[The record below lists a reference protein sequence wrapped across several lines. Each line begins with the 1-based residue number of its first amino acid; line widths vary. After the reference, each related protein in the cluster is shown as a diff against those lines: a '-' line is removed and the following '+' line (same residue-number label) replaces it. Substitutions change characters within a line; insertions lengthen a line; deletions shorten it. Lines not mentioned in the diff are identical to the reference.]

1 MKRCL
6 SIVVLSFLALAR
18 PAFAQTGTVSGAVL
32 DRQTGDPLVGAIV
45 FLEGTQIGITCDIEG
60 RFQLFDVPV
69 GTYVLASSMIG
80 YQDASIIGVEV
91 QDGEIAKLTITLAP
105 EALELDDEVVVEAKA
120 LRNTGAA
127 LLKERQKA
135 PAVSDAI
142 SAEEI
147 SRAGSGDAAEAMS
160 HVTGASVVD
169 GKYVYIR
176 GLGDRYS
183 SVQLNGSSL
192 PNADPD
198 KRSVPMDLFPTA
210 LLDNIV
216 TTKSF
221 TPDKPGDF
229 TGGAVNIG
237 TKAFPDNFTL
247 SVSAST
253 KFNTQSSFNDQFLTY
268 EGGGRDWLG
277 VDDGTREIPDALANG
292 EVKIP
297 DVGAAYNDEEK
308 ALQLDEYSKSFS
320 SVMAPNTTTA
330 PLNQSYSV
338 AVGNQVSLLDKPF
351 GFLGTLTYSNSSSFY
366 DNGTSARWQLT
377 SKEASTLTNN
387 FNLADSRGS
396 QEVAWGSLVTLSLK
410 PAPTH
415 ELSVTN
421 MYNRNSEDI
430 ARYLAGAFPRDLEED
445 AMYETRVLKF
455 TERQIQS
462 LQLAGKHHFDSLRDL
477 RAEWTT
483 STSSSTQEE
492 PDLRFFTNNFVT
504 LKNRPL
510 RDENGEIMRDAAG
523 NVLRGDIVD
532 YSISP
537 SIYPLPTRYFRDLDE
552 SNREFQLNLTLPF
565 KQWQGINSNF
575 KTGFLALDKA
585 RTFRERRYE
594 FDQDDIDYDGQPDSF
609 FATDKVGLISSNG
622 SQYRFGSY
630 VQDATQLS
638 SNFDGDQQIY
648 AGYAMLELPIN
659 TQLRLVGGTRLEATR
674 IDVASQDST
683 KTPGQLS
690 ENDLLPSLNAVWEIR
705 PGMNL
710 RASYGRTL
718 ARPTFRE
725 LAPFASFS
733 FVGGFTFIGNAELER
748 TLINNYDLRWEHF
761 GNPGELYAASV
772 FYKDFKNPIERV
784 ILTVNGEVQFQNVAA
799 AQVAGV
805 EFEARH
811 GLGFL
816 LSQLEHFHSG
826 GNLSLVRSEVNIDST
841 ELKLRR
847 ALDPQAA
854 NTRQLQGQSPFLI
867 NLDLSYDN
875 FATGTAAGIYYNIF
889 GRRLAEVSLG
899 GTPDVFE
906 EVRGTLDCTFSQQ
919 WQEYKIKLSAKN
931 LLDSSFE
938 KAYRYQD
945 IDYISSQYYKG
956 RSFSIS
962 VSYNR

>member
-1 MKRCL
+1 MKRYL
-6 SIVVLSFLALAR
+6 SIVVLALLAFAHPTL
-18 PAFAQTGTVSGAVL
+18 AQTGTVSGLVL
-32 DRQTGDPLVGAIV
+32 DRQTGDPLVGAII
-45 FLEGTQIGITCDIEG
+45 FLEGTQIGITCDVEG

-91 QDGEIAKLTITLAP
+91 QDGEVAKLTITLSP
-105 EALELDDEVVVEAKA
+105 EALGFDDEVIVEAKA

-160 HVTGASVVD
+160 HVTGASVVE

-198 KRSVPMDLFPTA
+198 KRSVPMDLFPTS

-253 KFNTQSSFNDQFLTY
+253 KFNTQSTFNDQFLTY
-268 EGGGRDWLG
+268 DGGGLDWIG
-277 VDDGTREIPDALANG
+277 VDDGTREIPAALSGDA
-292 EVKIP
+292 EIP

-308 ALQLDEYSKSFS
+308 ARQLDEYSKSFS
-320 SVMAPNTTTA
+320 SVMAPTTAPA

-338 AVGNQVSLLDKPF
+338 ALGNQVSLLDKPF
-351 GFLGTLTYSNSSSFY
+351 GFLGTLIYSNSASFY

-387 FNLADSRGS
+387 FNLTDTQGS
-396 QEVAWGSLVTLSLK
+396 QEIAWGSLVTLSLK

-421 MYNRNSEDI
+421 MYNRNSEDV

-445 AMYETRVLKF
+445 AIYETRVLKF

-477 RAEWTT
+477 RAEWTA
-483 STSSSTQEE
+483 STSSSAQEE
-492 PDLRFFTNNFVT
+492 PDLRFFTNNYVT
-504 LKNRPL
+504 LTNRPL
-510 RDENGEIMRDAAG
+510 RDANGEVLRDGEG

-537 SIYPLPTRYFRDLDE
+537 SIYPLPTRYFRDLEED
-552 SNREFQLNLTLPF
+552 NREFQLNLSLPF

-575 KTGFLALDKA
+575 KTGFLALDKQ

-594 FDQDDIDYDGQPDSF
+594 FDQDDIGYDGQPDTF
-609 FATDKVGLISSNG
+609 FEAEKVGLTSSDG
-622 SQYRFGSY
+622 GQYRFGSY

-683 KTPGQLS
+683 KTAGQL
-690 ENDLLPSLNAVWEIR
+690 
-705 PGMNL
+705 
-710 RASYGRTL
+710 
-718 ARPTFRE
+718 F
-725 LAPFASFS
+725 
-733 FVGGFTFIGNAELER
+733 
-748 TLINNYDLRWEHF
+748 
-761 GNPGELYAASV
+761 
-772 FYKDFKNPIERV
+772 
-784 ILTVNGEVQFQNVAA
+784 
-799 AQVAGV
+799 
-805 EFEARH
+805 
-811 GLGFL
+811 
-816 LSQLEHFHSG
+816 
-826 GNLSLVRSEVNIDST
+826 
-841 ELKLRR
+841 
-847 ALDPQAA
+847 
-854 NTRQLQGQSPFLI
+854 
-867 NLDLSYDN
+867 
-875 FATGTAAGIYYNIF
+875 
-889 GRRLAEVSLG
+889 
-899 GTPDVFE
+899 
-906 EVRGTLDCTFSQQ
+906 
-919 WQEYKIKLSAKN
+919 
-931 LLDSSFE
+931 
-938 KAYRYQD
+938 
-945 IDYISSQYYKG
+945 
-956 RSFSIS
+956 
-962 VSYNR
+962 

>member
-6 SIVVLSFLALAR
+6 SIAGLALLALAR
-18 PAFAQTGTVSGAVL
+18 PALAQGTVSGAVL

-45 FLEGTQIGITCDIEG
+45 FLEGTQIGTTCDVEG
-60 RFQLFDVPV
+60 RFQLFDVPL

-91 QDGEIAKLTITLAP
+91 QDSEVAKLVITLMP
-105 EALELDDEVVVEAKA
+105 EALELDEEVVVEAKA

-135 PAVSDAI
+135 LAVSDAI

-147 SRAGSGDAAEAMS
+147 ARAGSSDAAEAMS

-169 GKYVYIR
+169 GKYIYIR

-253 KFNTQSSFNDQFLTY
+253 KFNTQSAFNDQFLTY
-268 EGGGRDWLG
+268 EGGGLDWIG
-277 VDDGTREIPDALANG
+277 VDDGTREIPAALANG
-292 EVKIP
+292 DVQIP

-308 ALQLDEYSKSFS
+308 ALQLDEYSKAFS
-320 SVMAPNTTTA
+320 SVMAPTTATA

-338 AVGNQVSLLDKPF
+338 ALGNQVSLLDKPF

-387 FNLADSRGS
+387 FNLADARGA
-396 QEVAWGSLVTLSLK
+396 QEIAWGSLVTLSLK

-421 MYNRNSEDI
+421 MYNRNSEDM

-445 AMYETRVLKF
+445 AVYETRVLQF

-462 LQLAGKHHFDSLRDL
+462 LQLAGKHHFGGLHNL
-477 RAEWTT
+477 RAEWSA
-483 STSSSTQEE
+483 STSASAQEE
-492 PDLRFFTNNFVT
+492 PDLRFFTNNYVT
-504 LKNRPL
+504 KIRPL
-510 RDENGEIMRDAAG
+510 RRENGDVMRDENDKVI
-523 NVLRGDIVD
+523 RGPVTD

-537 SIYPLPTRYFRDLDE
+537 SMYPLPTRYFRDLDE
-552 SNREFQLNLTLPF
+552 RNREFQLNLNLPF
-565 KQWQGINSNF
+565 KQWQGINSHF

-594 FDQDDIDYDGQPDSF
+594 FDQDDISYDGQPNTF
-609 FATDKVGLISSNG
+609 FATEKVGLISSNG
-622 SQYRFGSY
+622 RQYRFGSY

-659 TQLRLVGGTRLEATR
+659 TELRLVAGTRLEATR

-683 KTPGQLS
+683 KAAGQLA
-690 ENDLLPSLNAVWEIR
+690 ENDLLPSLNAVWELG
-705 PGMNL
+705 PGANV

-733 FVGGFTFIGNAELER
+733 FVGGFTFIGNAALER
-748 TLINNYDLRWEHF
+748 TLIDNYDLRWEHF
-761 GNPGELYAASV
+761 GSPGELYAASA

-784 ILTVNGEVQFQNVAA
+784 ILTVNGEVQFQNVEAA
-799 AQVAGV
+799 RVSGV

-811 GLGFL
+811 SLGFL
-816 LSQLEHFHSG
+816 LPQLEHLHAG
-826 GNLSLVRSEVNIDST
+826 GNLSLVRSEVSIDST

-847 ALDPQAA
+847 ALDPQADS
-854 NTRQLQGQSPFLI
+854 RRSLQGQSPFLL
-867 NLDLSYDN
+867 NLDFSYDN

-906 EVRGTLDCTFSQQ
+906 EMRGTLDCTISQQ
-919 WQEYKIKLSAKN
+919 WHEYKLKLSAKN
-931 LLDSSFE
+931 LLNPSFA
-938 KAYRYQD
+938 KAYRYQG
-945 IDYISSQYYKG
+945 INYISSQYHKG

>member
-6 SIVVLSFLALAR
+6 SIVVLALLALAH
-18 PAFAQTGTVSGAVL
+18 PALAQTGTVSGAVL

-69 GTYVLASSMIG
+69 ETYVLASSMIG

-91 QDGEIAKLTITLAP
+91 QDGEVAKLTITLMP

-198 KRSVPMDLFPTA
+198 KRSVPMDLFPTS

-268 EGGGRDWLG
+268 EGGGLDWIG
-277 VDDGTREIPDALANG
+277 VDDGTREIPSALANG
-292 EVKIP
+292 DAEIP

-320 SVMAPNTTTA
+320 SVMAPTTTTA

-338 AVGNQVSLLDKPF
+338 ALGNQVSLLDKPF
-351 GFLGTLTYSNSSSFY
+351 GFLGTLTYSNNSSFY

-377 SKEASTLTNN
+377 SREASTLTNN
-387 FNLADSRGS
+387 FNLADTRGS
-396 QEVAWGSLVTLSLK
+396 QEIAWGSLVTLSLK

-415 ELSVTN
+415 ELSITN
-421 MYNRNSEDI
+421 MYNRNSEDV

-462 LQLAGKHHFDSLRDL
+462 LQLAGKHHFGGLGDL
-477 RAEWTT
+477 RAEW
-483 STSSSTQEE
+483 SASASSSAQEE
-492 PDLRFFTNNFVT
+492 PDLRFFTNNYVT

-510 RDENGEIMRDAAG
+510 RDENGEVLRDGEG

-552 SNREFQLNLTLPF
+552 NNREFQLNLTLPF

-609 FATDKVGLISSNG
+609 FTTEKVGLTSSNG

-659 TQLRLVGGTRLEATR
+659 TQLRLVGGTRLESTH

-683 KTPGQLS
+683 KTAGP
-690 ENDLLPSLNAVWEIR
+690 A
-705 PGMNL
+705 
-710 RASYGRTL
+710 
-718 ARPTFRE
+718 FR
-725 LAPFASFS
+725 
-733 FVGGFTFIGNAELER
+733 
-748 TLINNYDLRWEHF
+748 
-761 GNPGELYAASV
+761 
-772 FYKDFKNPIERV
+772 K
-784 ILTVNGEVQFQNVAA
+784 
-799 AQVAGV
+799 
-805 EFEARH
+805 
-811 GLGFL
+811 
-816 LSQLEHFHSG
+816 
-826 GNLSLVRSEVNIDST
+826 
-841 ELKLRR
+841 
-847 ALDPQAA
+847 
-854 NTRQLQGQSPFLI
+854 
-867 NLDLSYDN
+867 
-875 FATGTAAGIYYNIF
+875 
-889 GRRLAEVSLG
+889 
-899 GTPDVFE
+899 
-906 EVRGTLDCTFSQQ
+906 
-919 WQEYKIKLSAKN
+919 
-931 LLDSSFE
+931 
-938 KAYRYQD
+938 
-945 IDYISSQYYKG
+945 
-956 RSFSIS
+956 
-962 VSYNR
+962 

>member
-6 SIVVLSFLALAR
+6 SIAGLVLLAVAR
-18 PAFAQTGTVSGAVL
+18 PAGAQGTVSGAVL
-32 DRQTGDPLVGAIV
+32 DRQTGDPLVGAVV
-45 FLEGTQIGITCDIEG
+45 FLEGTQIGTTCDVEG
-60 RFQLFDVPV
+60 RFQLFDVPL

-91 QDGEIAKLTITLAP
+91 QDGEVAKLVITLMP

-135 PAVSDAI
+135 PALSDAI

-147 SRAGSGDAAEAMS
+147 ARAGSGDAAEAMS

-198 KRSVPMDLFPTA
+198 KRSVPMDLFPTS

-253 KFNTQSSFNDQFLTY
+253 KFNTQSAFNDQFLTY
-268 EGGGRDWLG
+268 EGGALDWIG
-277 VDDGTREIPDALANG
+277 VDDGTREIPAALATG
-292 EVKIP
+292 EVQIP

-320 SVMAPNTTTA
+320 AVMAPTTA
-330 PLNQSYSV
+330 TTPLNQSYAV
-338 AVGNQVSLLDKPF
+338 ALGNQVSLLDKPF
-351 GFLGTLTYSNSSSFY
+351 GFLGTLIYSNSTSFY
-366 DNGTSARWQLT
+366 DSGTSARWQLT

-387 FNLADSRGS
+387 FNLADTRGS
-396 QEVAWGSLVTLSLK
+396 QEIAWGSLVTLSLK

-421 MYNRNSEDI
+421 MYNRNSEDV

-445 AMYETRVLKF
+445 AIYETRVLQF

-462 LQLAGKHHFDSLRDL
+462 LQLAGKHHFSSLHNL
-477 RAEWTT
+477 RAEWSA
-483 STSSSTQEE
+483 STSASAQEE
-492 PDLRFFTNNFVT
+492 PDLRFFTNNYVT
-504 LKNRPL
+504 KIRPL
-510 RDENGEIMRDAAG
+510 RRENGEVMRDESDK
-523 NVLRGDIVD
+523 VIRGPVTN

-552 SNREFQLNLTLPF
+552 RNRELQLNLT
-565 KQWQGINSNF
+565 WQGINSHC
-575 KTGFLALDKA
+575 KTGFLVLDKT

-594 FDQDDIDYDGQPDSF
+594 FDQDDIGYDGQPDSF
-609 FATDKVGLISSNG
+609 FAAEKVGLISDDSG
-622 SQYRFGSY
+622 HYRFGSY

-659 TQLRLVGGTRLEATR
+659 TALRLVAGTRLEATR
-674 IDVASQDST
+674 INVASQDST
-683 KTPGQLS
+683 KAVGQLA
-690 ENDLLPSLNAVWEIR
+690 ENDLLPSLNAVWELG
-705 PGMNL
+705 PGTNV

-733 FVGGFTFIGNAELER
+733 FVGGFTFIGNAALER

-761 GNPGELYAASV
+761 GNPGELYAASA

-784 ILTVNGEVQFQNVAA
+784 ILTVNGEVQFQNVEA

-816 LSQLEHFHSG
+816 LPQLEHFHAG
-826 GNLSLVRSEVNIDST
+826 GNLSLVRSEVSIDST

-847 ALDPQAA
+847 ALNPQAA
-854 NTRQLQGQSPFLI
+854 SKRSLQGQSPFLF
-867 NLDLSYDN
+867 NLDFSYDN
-875 FATGTAAGIYYNIF
+875 FATGTAAGIYYNVF

-906 EVRGTLDCTFSQQ
+906 EMRGTLDGTISQQ
-919 WQEYKIKLSAKN
+919 WHDYKIKLSAKN
-931 LLDSSFE
+931 LLNSSFAR
-938 KAYRYQD
+938 AYRYQGN
-945 IDYISSQYYKG
+945 DYISSQYRKG

>member
-1 MKRCL
+1 MKCCL
-6 SIVVLSFLALAR
+6 SIVGLALLAFAR
-18 PAFAQTGTVSGAVL
+18 PALAQGTLSGVVL
-32 DRQTGDPLVGAIV
+32 DRQTGDPLVGALV
-45 FLEGTQIGITCDIEG
+45 FLEGTQLGMTCDIEG
-60 RFQLFDVPV
+60 RFQLFEVPS

-91 QDGEIAKLTITLAP
+91 QDSEVAKLVITLRP
-105 EALELDDEVVVEAKA
+105 EALEIDDEVVVEAKA

-147 SRAGSGDAAEAMS
+147 ARAGSGHAAEAMS
-160 HVTGASVVD
+160 HVPGASVVE

-198 KRSVPMDLFPTA
+198 KRSVPMDLFPTS

-229 TGGAVNIG
+229 TGGSVNIG

-268 EGGGRDWLG
+268 EGGGLDWIG
-277 VDDGTREIPDALANG
+277 IDDGTREIPTALAASDA
-292 EVKIP
+292 EIP

-308 ALQLDEYSKSFS
+308 ALQLDEYSKAFS
-320 SVMAPNTTTA
+320 SVMAPTTATA

-338 AVGNQVSLLDKPF
+338 AVGNQVSLWDRPV
-351 GFLGTLTYSNSSSFY
+351 GFLGTLSYSNSASFY

-387 FNLADSRGS
+387 FNLTDARGA
-396 QEVAWGSLVTLSLK
+396 QEIAWGSLVTLSIK
-410 PAPTH
+410 PSPTH
-415 ELSVTN
+415 ELSATN
-421 MYNRNSEDI
+421 LYNRNSEDV

-445 AMYETRVLKF
+445 ARYETRVLQF

-462 LQLAGKHHFDSLRDL
+462 LQLAGKHHLGGLRDL
-477 RAEWTT
+477 RAEW
-483 STSSSTQEE
+483 SASASSSTQEE
-492 PDLRFFTNNFVT
+492 PDLRFFTNNYVT
-504 LKNRPL
+504 KNRPL
-510 RDENGEIMRDAAG
+510 RDENGQ
-523 NVLRGDIVD
+523 VLRDENDNVIRGPVTD

-552 SNREFQLNLTLPF
+552 SNREFQLNLNWPF
-565 KQWQGINSNF
+565 KQWQGINSHF
-575 KTGFLALDKA
+575 KTGFLALDKQ

-594 FDQDDIDYDGQPDSF
+594 FDQDDIDYDGQPATF
-609 FATDKVGLISSNG
+609 FEAEKVGLTSRAG
-622 SQYRFGSY
+622 RQYRFGSY

-648 AGYAMLELPIN
+648 AGYAMLELPLHP
-659 TQLRLVGGTRLEATR
+659 QLRLVGGTRLEATR
-674 IDVASQDST
+674 IDVASQDRT
-683 KTPGQLS
+683 KTAGRLA

-705 PGMNL
+705 PGMNV

-733 FVGGFTFIGNAELER
+733 FVGGFTFIGNAALER
-748 TLINNYDLRWEHF
+748 TLIDNYDLRWEHF
-761 GNPGELYAASV
+761 GSPGELYAASA

-805 EFEARH
+805 EFEGRH
-811 GLGFL
+811 GLGFFL
-816 LSQLEHFHSG
+816 PENFHAG
-826 GNLSLVRSEVNIDST
+826 GNLSLVRSKVAIDST
-841 ELKLRR
+841 ELKLRQ
-847 ALDPQAA
+847 ALDPQAD
-854 NTRQLQGQSPFLI
+854 RERSLQGQSPFLL
-867 NLDLSYDN
+867 NLNLSYDN
-875 FATGTAAGIYYNIF
+875 FATGTAAGIYYNLF

-906 EVRGTLDCTFSQQ
+906 ERRGTLDCTFSQQ
-919 WQEYKIKLSAKN
+919 WHEYKIKLSAKN
-931 LLDSSFE
+931 LLDSSFA
-938 KAYRYQD
+938 KAYRYQGN
-945 IDYISSQYYKG
+945 DYIASQYYKG
-956 RSFSIS
+956 RSFSIA

>member
-1 MKRCL
+1 
-6 SIVVLSFLALAR
+6 
-18 PAFAQTGTVSGAVL
+18 
-32 DRQTGDPLVGAIV
+32 
-45 FLEGTQIGITCDIEG
+45 
-60 RFQLFDVPV
+60 
-69 GTYVLASSMIG
+69 
-80 YQDASIIGVEV
+80 
-91 QDGEIAKLTITLAP
+91 
-105 EALELDDEVVVEAKA
+105 
-120 LRNTGAA
+120 
-127 LLKERQKA
+127 
-135 PAVSDAI
+135 
-142 SAEEI
+142 
-147 SRAGSGDAAEAMS
+147 MS
-160 HVTGASVVD
+160 HVTGASVVE

-198 KRSVPMDLFPTA
+198 KRSVPMDLFPTS

-221 TPDKPGDF
+221 TPDMPGDF

-247 SVSAST
+247 SVSTST
-253 KFNTQSSFNDQFLTY
+253 KFNTQSTFNDQFLTY
-268 EGGGRDWLG
+268 DGGGLDWIG
-277 VDDGTREIPDALANG
+277 VDDGTREIPAALSGDA
-292 EVKIP
+292 KIP
-297 DVGAAYNDEEK
+297 DVGAAYNDGEK
-308 ALQLDEYSKSFS
+308 ARQLDEYSKSFS
-320 SVMAPNTTTA
+320 SVMAPTTAPA

-338 AVGNQVSLLDKPF
+338 ALGNQVSLLDKPF
-351 GFLGTLTYSNSSSFY
+351 GFLGTLIYSNSSSFY

-387 FNLADSRGS
+387 FNLTDTQGS
-396 QEVAWGSLVTLSLK
+396 QQIAWGSLVTLSLK
-410 PAPTH
+410 PSPTH

-421 MYNRNSEDI
+421 MYNRNSEDV

-445 AMYETRVLKF
+445 AIYETRVLKF

-477 RAEWTT
+477 RAEW
-483 STSSSTQEE
+483 SASSSSSAQEE
-492 PDLRFFTNNFVT
+492 PDLRFFTNNYVT
-504 LKNRPL
+504 LTNRPL
-510 RDENGEIMRDAAG
+510 RDENGEVLRDGEG

-552 SNREFQLNLTLPF
+552 NNREFQLNLSLPF

-575 KTGFLALDKA
+575 KTGFLALDKQ
-585 RTFRERRYE
+585 RTFHERRYE
-594 FDQDDIDYDGQPDSF
+594 FDQDDIGYDGQPDTF
-609 FATDKVGLISSNG
+609 FEAEKVGLTSSNG
-622 SQYRFGSY
+622 GQYRFGSY

-648 AGYAMLELPIN
+648 AGYAMLKLPIN

-683 KTPGQLS
+683 KTAGQLS

-705 PGMNL
+705 PGMNV

-784 ILTVNGEVQFQNVAA
+784 ILTVNGEVQFQNVEA

-816 LSQLEHFHSG
+816 LSQLEHFHAG

-847 ALDPQAA
+847 ALDPQADSKHS
-854 NTRQLQGQSPFLI
+854 LQGQSPFLDQPRSQ
-867 NLDLSYDN
+867 LRPLRHWHSCRHLLQHLRP
-875 FATGTAAGIYYNIF
+875 A
-889 GRRLAEVSLG
+889 LG
-899 GTPDVFE
+899 GSQPRRHPGR
-906 EVRGTLDCTFSQQ
+906 VRG
-919 WQEYKIKLSAKN
+919 SARN
-931 LLDSSFE
+931 PRLHLLP
-938 KAYRYQD
+938 AVARIQD
-945 IDYISSQYYKG
+945 QAERQKPP
-956 RSFSIS
+956 RLLL
-962 VSYNR
+962 

>member
-1 MKRCL
+1 MKHCF
-6 SIVVLSFLALAR
+6 SIVVLALLALAH
-18 PAFAQTGTVSGAVL
+18 PTLAQGTGTVSGAVL

-45 FLEGTQIGITCDIEG
+45 FLEGTQIGMTCDVEG
-60 RFQLFDVPV
+60 RFQLFDVPI

-91 QDGEIAKLTITLAP
+91 QDGEVAKLVITLAP

-147 SRAGSGDAAEAMS
+147 VRAGSGDAAEAMS
-160 HVTGASVVD
+160 HVTGASVVE

-183 SVQLNGSSL
+183 LVQLNGSSL

-198 KRSVPMDLFPTA
+198 KRSVPMDLFPTT

-247 SVSAST
+247 SVAAST

-268 EGGGRDWLG
+268 QGGELDWIG
-277 VDDGTREIPDALANG
+277 VDDGTRDIPAALASSNV
-292 EVKIP
+292 EIP
-297 DVGAAYNDEEK
+297 DVGAAYKDEEK
-308 ALQLDEYSKSFS
+308 ALQLDEYSKAFS
-320 SVMAPNTTTA
+320 AVMAPTTATA

-338 AVGNQVSLLDKPF
+338 ALGNQVSLLDKPF
-351 GFLGTLTYSNSSSFY
+351 GFLGTLSYSNSASFY

-387 FNLADSRGS
+387 FNLTDTQGS
-396 QEVAWGSLVTLSLK
+396 QEIAWGSLVTLSLK

-421 MYNRNSEDI
+421 MYNRNSEDV

-445 AMYETRVLKF
+445 AIYETRVLKF

-462 LQLAGKHHFDSLRDL
+462 LQLAGKHHVGRLRDL
-477 RAEWTT
+477 RAEWSA
-483 STSSSTQEE
+483 STSSSAQEE
-492 PDLRFFTNNFVT
+492 PDLRFFTNNYVT
-504 LKNRPL
+504 KTRPL
-510 RDENGEIMRDAAG
+510 RDENGE
-523 NVLRGDIVD
+523 VLRDESDNVIRGLVTD
-532 YSISP
+532 YSIAP

-565 KQWQGINSNF
+565 KQWQGINSHL
-575 KTGFLALDKA
+575 KTGFLALDKK

-594 FDQDDIDYDGQPDSF
+594 FDQDDIGYDGQPNTF
-609 FATDKVGLISSNG
+609 FAAERVGLISSNG

-674 IDVASQDST
+674 LDVASQDST
-683 KTPGQLS
+683 KAAGQLA
-690 ENDLLPSLNAVWEIR
+690 ENDLLPSFNAIWELQ
-705 PGMNL
+705 PGMNV

-761 GNPGELYAASV
+761 GNSGELYAASV

-784 ILTVNGEVQFQNVAA
+784 ILTVNGEVQFQNVEA
-799 AQVAGV
+799 AQVSGV

-811 GLGFL
+811 GLGFFL
-816 LSQLEHFHSG
+816 PGHFRAG
-826 GNLSLVRSEVNIDST
+826 GNFSLVRSEVNIDST

-847 ALDPQAA
+847 ALNPQADSK
-854 NTRQLQGQSPFLI
+854 RSLQGQSSFLL

-875 FATGTAAGIYYNIF
+875 FATGTAAGMYYNLF

-919 WQEYKIKLSAKN
+919 WHEYKIKLSAKN
-931 LLDSSFE
+931 LLDPSFA

-945 IDYISSQYYKG
+945 NDYISSQYYKG

>member
-1 MKRCL
+1 MKCCL
-6 SIVVLSFLALAR
+6 SIVGLALLALAR
-18 PAFAQTGTVSGAVL
+18 PASAQGTLSGVVL
-32 DRQTGDPLVGAIV
+32 DRQTGDPLVGALV
-45 FLEGTQIGITCDIEG
+45 FLEGTQIGMTCDVEG
-60 RFQLFDVPV
+60 RFQLFEVPS

-91 QDGEIAKLTITLAP
+91 QDGEVAKLVITLMP
-105 EALELDDEVVVEAKA
+105 EALEIDDEVIVEAKA

-147 SRAGSGDAAEAMS
+147 ARAGSGDAAEAMA
-160 HVTGASVVD
+160 HVPGASVVG

-198 KRSVPMDLFPTA
+198 KRAIPMDLFPTS

-229 TGGAVNIG
+229 TGGSVNIG
-237 TKAFPDNFTL
+237 TKAFPDHFTL

-268 EGGGRDWLG
+268 EGGGLDWIG
-277 VDDGTREIPDALANG
+277 IDDGTREIPTALATSDA
-292 EVKIP
+292 EIP

-308 ALQLDEYSKSFS
+308 ALRLDEYSKSFS
-320 SVMAPNTTTA
+320 SVMAPTTAPA

-338 AVGNQVSLLDKPF
+338 ALGNQVSLLDRPV
-351 GFLGTLTYSNSSSFY
+351 GFLGTLSYSNSASFY

-377 SKEASTLTNN
+377 SKEARTLTNN
-387 FNLADSRGS
+387 FNLTDTRGAR
-396 QEVAWGSLVTLSLK
+396 EIAWGSLVTLSIK
-410 PAPTH
+410 PSPTH
-415 ELSVTN
+415 ELSATN
-421 MYNRNSEDI
+421 LYNRNSEDV

-445 AMYETRVLKF
+445 ALYETRVLQF

-462 LQLAGKHHFDSLRDL
+462 LQLAGKHYFSGLHDL
-477 RAEWTT
+477 RAEW
-483 STSSSTQEE
+483 SASASASTQVE
-492 PDLRFFTNNFVT
+492 PDLRFFTNNYVT
-504 LKNRPL
+504 KNRPL
-510 RDENGEIMRDAAG
+510 RGENGE
-523 NVLRGDIVD
+523 VLRDENDKVIRGPVTD

-552 SNREFQLNLTLPF
+552 SNREFQLNLTYPF
-565 KQWQGINSNF
+565 KQWQGINSHL
-575 KTGFLALDKA
+575 KTGFLALDKQRA
-585 RTFRERRYE
+585 FRERRYE
-594 FDQDDIDYDGQPDSF
+594 FDQDDINYDGQPNTF
-609 FATDKVGLISSNG
+609 FEAEKVGLTSRNG
-622 SQYRFGSY
+622 RQYRFGSY

-659 TQLRLVGGTRLEATR
+659 TKLRLVGGTRLEATR
-674 IDVASQDST
+674 IDVASQDPT
-683 KTPGQLS
+683 KTAGRLA

-705 PGMNL
+705 PGMNV
-710 RASYGRTL
+710 RTSYGRTL

-748 TLINNYDLRWEHF
+748 TLIDNYDLRWEHF
-761 GNPGELYAASV
+761 GRPGELYAASV

-784 ILTVNGEVQFQNVAA
+784 ILTVNGEVQFQNVAT
-799 AQVAGV
+799 AQVSGV
-805 EFEARH
+805 EFEGRH
-811 GLGFL
+811 SLGFL
-816 LSQLEHFHSG
+816 LPEHFHAG
-826 GNLSLVRSEVNIDST
+826 GNLSLVRSKVAIDAT
-841 ELKLRR
+841 ELTLRQ
-847 ALDPQAA
+847 ALNPQAA
-854 NTRQLQGQSPFLI
+854 RERSLQGQSPFLL
-867 NLDLSYDN
+867 NLNLSYDN
-875 FATGTAAGIYYNIF
+875 FATGTAAGIYYNMF

-906 EVRGTLDCTFSQQ
+906 EERGTLDCTFSQQ
-919 WQEYKIKLSAKN
+919 WHEYKIKLSAKN
-931 LLDSSFE
+931 LLDSSFA
-938 KAYRYQD
+938 KAYRYQGT
-945 IDYISSQYYKG
+945 DYIASQYYQG

-962 VSYNR
+962 LGYNR

>member
-1 MKRCL
+1 MQRCL
-6 SIVVLSFLALAR
+6 SIVALVLLALAR
-18 PAFAQTGTVSGAVL
+18 PALAQTGTVSGAVL

-45 FLEGTQIGITCDIEG
+45 FLQGTQIGATCDIEG
-60 RFQLFDVPV
+60 RFQLFAVPV

-80 YQDASIIGVEV
+80 YQDASILGVAV
-91 QDGEIAKLTITLAP
+91 QDSEVAQLVIALVPQALAI
-105 EALELDDEVVVEAKA
+105 DDEVVVEAKA

-147 SRAGSGDAAEAMS
+147 ARAGSGNAAEAMA
-160 HVTGASVVD
+160 HVTGASVME

-198 KRSVPMDLFPTA
+198 KHSVPMDMFPTA
-210 LLDNIV
+210 LLDHIV

-221 TPDKPGDF
+221 TPDQPGDF

-247 SVSAST
+247 SVAAAT
-253 KFNTQSSFNDQFLTY
+253 RFNTQSSFNDQFLTY
-268 EGGGRDWLG
+268 AGGGLDWIG
-277 VDDGTREIPDALANG
+277 VDDGTREIPAALATS
-292 EVKIP
+292 EAAIP
-297 DVGAAYNDEEK
+297 DVGAAYNDAAK

-320 SVMAPNTTTA
+320 AVMAPTTA
-330 PLNQSYSV
+330 PAPLNHSYSL
-338 AVGNQVSLLDKPF
+338 ALGNQVEILEKPL
-351 GFLGTLTYSNSSSFY
+351 GFLATLSYSNSSSFY

-377 SKEASTLTNN
+377 SREASTLTNN
-387 FNLADSRGS
+387 FALADTRGA
-396 QEVAWGSLVTLSLK
+396 QEVAWGSLVTVSYK
-410 PAPTH
+410 PAPEH

-421 MYNRNSEDI
+421 LYNRNSEDV

-445 AMYETRVLKF
+445 ARYETRVLQF

-462 LQLAGKHHFDSLRDL
+462 LQVAGKHHVSRLHNL
-477 RAEWTT
+477 RAEW
-483 STSSSTQEE
+483 SASASASAQEE
-492 PDLRFFTNNFVT
+492 PDLRFFTNNYVT
-504 LKNRPL
+504 KIRPL
-510 RDENGEIMRDAAG
+510 RDENGAVRRDDND
-523 NVLRGDIVD
+523 NVIRGPVTD

-552 SNREFQLNLTLPF
+552 RNRELQVNLTLPF
-565 KQWQGINSNF
+565 KQWQGIGSAV
-575 KTGFLALDKA
+575 KTGFLALDKE

-594 FDQDDIDYDGQPDSF
+594 FDQDAIGYDGQPETF
-609 FATDKVGLISSNG
+609 FAADKVGLISSNKG
-622 SQYRFGSY
+622 QYRFGSY

-659 TQLRLVGGTRLEATR
+659 TYLRLVGGLRGESTR
-674 IDVASQDST
+674 IAVASQDST
-683 KTPGQLS
+683 QTAGQLA
-690 ENDLLPSLNAVWEIR
+690 EDDLLPSLNAIWTLR
-705 PGMNL
+705 PGMNV
-710 RASYGRTL
+710 RAAYGRTL

-748 TLINNYDLRWEHF
+748 TLIDNYDVRWEHF
-761 GNPGELYAASV
+761 GNPGELYAVSA

-784 ILTVNGEVQFQNVAA
+784 ILTVNGEVQFQNVAT
-799 AQVAGV
+799 AQVSGV
-805 EFEARH
+805 EFEARR

-816 LSQLEHFHSG
+816 LPQIAHFHAG
-826 GNLSLVRSEVNIDST
+826 GNFSLVRSQVNIDST

-847 ALDPQAA
+847 ALDPQADSK
-854 NTRQLQGQSPFLI
+854 RSLQGQSPFLL

-875 FATGTAAGIYYNIF
+875 FATGTAAGLYYNLF

-919 WQEYKIKLSAKN
+919 WHEYKIKLSAKN
-931 LLDSSFE
+931 LLDASFE
-938 KAYRYQD
+938 KAYRYQGR
-945 IDYISSQYYKG
+945 DYIASQYYKG
-956 RSFSIS
+956 RSFSIA

>member
-6 SIVVLSFLALAR
+6 SIVVLALLALAY
-18 PAFAQTGTVSGAVL
+18 PALAQTGTVSGSVL

-60 RFQLFDVPV
+60 RFQLFEVPV

-91 QDGEIAKLTITLAP
+91 EDGEVAKLTITLMP
-105 EALELDDEVVVEAKA
+105 EALELDDEVIVEAKA

-198 KRSVPMDLFPTA
+198 KRSVPMDLFPTS

-268 EGGGRDWLG
+268 EGGGLDWIG
-277 VDDGTREIPDALANG
+277 VDDGTREIPAALANG
-292 EVKIP
+292 EVEIP

-308 ALQLDEYSKSFS
+308 ALRLDEYSKSFS
-320 SVMAPNTTTA
+320 SVMAPTTTTA

-351 GFLGTLTYSNSSSFY
+351 GFLGTLTYSNNSSFY

-377 SKEASTLTNN
+377 SKEANTLTNN
-387 FNLADSRGS
+387 FNLADTRGS

-421 MYNRNSEDI
+421 MYNRNSEDV

-477 RAEWTT
+477 RANGRHRLLLQLKKSLTCDF
-483 STSSSTQEE
+483 S
-492 PDLRFFTNNFVT
+492 PIT
-504 LKNRPL
+504 L
-510 RDENGEIMRDAAG
+510 
-523 NVLRGDIVD
+523 
-532 YSISP
+532 
-537 SIYPLPTRYFRDLDE
+537 
-552 SNREFQLNLTLPF
+552 
-565 KQWQGINSNF
+565 
-575 KTGFLALDKA
+575 
-585 RTFRERRYE
+585 
-594 FDQDDIDYDGQPDSF
+594 
-609 FATDKVGLISSNG
+609 
-622 SQYRFGSY
+622 
-630 VQDATQLS
+630 
-638 SNFDGDQQIY
+638 
-648 AGYAMLELPIN
+648 
-659 TQLRLVGGTRLEATR
+659 
-674 IDVASQDST
+674 
-683 KTPGQLS
+683 
-690 ENDLLPSLNAVWEIR
+690 
-705 PGMNL
+705 
-710 RASYGRTL
+710 
-718 ARPTFRE
+718 
-725 LAPFASFS
+725 
-733 FVGGFTFIGNAELER
+733 
-748 TLINNYDLRWEHF
+748 
-761 GNPGELYAASV
+761 
-772 FYKDFKNPIERV
+772 
-784 ILTVNGEVQFQNVAA
+784 
-799 AQVAGV
+799 
-805 EFEARH
+805 
-811 GLGFL
+811 
-816 LSQLEHFHSG
+816 
-826 GNLSLVRSEVNIDST
+826 
-841 ELKLRR
+841 
-847 ALDPQAA
+847 
-854 NTRQLQGQSPFLI
+854 
-867 NLDLSYDN
+867 
-875 FATGTAAGIYYNIF
+875 
-889 GRRLAEVSLG
+889 
-899 GTPDVFE
+899 
-906 EVRGTLDCTFSQQ
+906 
-919 WQEYKIKLSAKN
+919 
-931 LLDSSFE
+931 
-938 KAYRYQD
+938 
-945 IDYISSQYYKG
+945 
-956 RSFSIS
+956 
-962 VSYNR
+962 